1 MKKMLSLLVAAV
13 LVMGWS
19 APSFAGNPY
28 ASANIGIAWFE
39 DATATAVEGDEDDKD
54 DTVGLEFDSG
64 IALTGA
70 LGYDFGSTRL
80 EAELGY
86 QTNDVSTVTES
97 NSKDTNTEDGYGD
110 VSLTTFMFNGYYDIK
125 PMDDSDVEIFL
136 TAGIGAAFV
145 NVNEVGPEVYP
156 WGGFDDDDSSTF
168 SETTWA
174 YQVGAGVSIPVGNGI
189 MVDARYRY
197 FNTADVTTRDDD
209 DVFDNDPMNISF
221 DSHSALVGLRYNF

>member
-1 MKKMLSLLVAAV
+1 MKKVLSLLVAAV

-19 APSFAGNPY
+19 ATSFAGKNFY
-28 ASANIGIAWFE
+28 ASGNVGMAWFD
-39 DATATAVEGDEDDKD
+39 DATATGVEGDEDD
-54 DTVGLEFDSG
+54 TVDLSFDSG

-70 LGYDFGSTRL
+70 IGCDFGSTRL

-97 NSKDTNTEDGYGD
+97 DGKATNTEEGYGD

-125 PMDDSDVEIFL
+125 PMDDSDFEIFL

-145 NVNEVGPEVYP
+145 NVDEVGPQVYP
-156 WGGFDDDDSSTF
+156 SGGFDDDYSSTF

-174 YQVGAGVSIPVGNGI
+174 YQIGAGVGIPVGDGI

-197 FNTADVTTRDDD
+197 LSTADVTTRDDD
-209 DVFDNDPMNISF
+209 DAFDNDPMNISF

>member
-1 MKKMLSLLVAAV
+1 MKKALSLLVAAI

-39 DATATAVEGDEDDKD
+39 DAEATQVEGDEDVTIDF
-54 DTVGLEFDSG
+54 EFDSG
-64 IALTGA
+64 ITLTGA
-70 LGYDFGSTRL
+70 LGYDFGTTRL

-86 QTNDVSTVTES
+86 QTNDVSTLVWDDDGDTE
-97 NSKDTNTEDGYGD
+97 TEDATGD

-136 TAGIGAAFV
+136 TAGIGAVFV
-145 NVNEVGPEVYP
+145 HFDEVGPGWDDGTFYP
-156 WGGFDDDDSSTF
+156 DYTSTF

-174 YQVGAGVSIPVGNGI
+174 YQLGAGVAIPVGNGI

-197 FNTADVTTRDDD
+197 FNSADITSRDDD
-209 DVFDNDPMNISF
+209 ELTDDDPMNINL

>member
-1 MKKMLSLLVAAV
+1 MKKALSLLVAAI

-19 APSFAGNPY
+19 SQSFAGNPY

-39 DATATAVEGDEDDKD
+39 DAEATQVEGDEDVTIDF
-54 DTVGLEFDSG
+54 EFDSG
-64 IALTGA
+64 ITLTGA
-70 LGYDFGSTRL
+70 LGYDFGTTRL

-86 QTNDVSTVTES
+86 QTNDVSTLVWDDDGDTE
-97 NSKDTNTEDGYGD
+97 TEDATGD

-136 TAGIGAAFV
+136 TAGIGAVFV
-145 NVNEVGPEVYP
+145 HFDEVGPGWDDGDFYP
-156 WGGFDDDDSSTF
+156 DYTSTF

-174 YQVGAGVSIPVGNGI
+174 YQVGAGVGIPVGNGI

-197 FNTADVTTRDDD
+197 FNSADITSRNDDELTD
-209 DVFDNDPMNISF
+209 DDPMNINL